1 MAALDLFIALRNYV
15 KNKVN
20 NFELE
25 DSDELITGVRER
37 QNRGESE
44 IKVEFDSEE
53 DFLSAIGISDEDSW
67 FYRIIHSAY
76 DNWEFVDYYSAVED
90 FKSGYGLYFILD
102 EENIGKLSQISK
114 MILPMKVDFD
124 SGEFTS
130 ELSEKLLTNFRSE
143 TENIISDYQTE
154 RNYESSSSA
163 RNLTHKELKE
173 FLEEHGFQ
181 LYGNGFKTTV
191 GNLVML
197 YLKDNKINLTLKE
210 LIEDIADKDNAPRG
224 WTDDYYRYLNDDN
237 FDKIS
242 FNNYTSKKLDDILEK
257 LEDSADKEGFS
268 IEEFTKMTDRITKKF
283 EIGTYY
289 NLPKDPKKNIR
300 FKIEGFSF
308 PDPKVTIMLQKGLK
322 QKKISLSEDNFYSL
336 LYQPTLFNLE
346 EI

>member
-1 MAALDLFIALRNYV
+1 MAALDLFITLRKYV

-20 NFELE
+20 NYELE
-25 DSDELITGVRER
+25 DSDELIKGVREK

-44 IKVEFDSEE
+44 IKVEFESEE
-53 DFLSAIGISDEDSW
+53 KFLRALGIDDDDSW
-67 FYRIIHSAY
+67 FYRIIRSSY
-76 DNWEFVDYYSAVED
+76 DNFEFVDYYSAKDD
-90 FKSGYGLYFILD
+90 FRNGYGLYSLLD

-124 SGEFTS
+124 SEEFKS
-130 ELSEKLLTNFRSE
+130 KLSEKLLTNFGSE
-143 TENIISDYQTE
+143 TENIISDYQNE
-154 RNYESSSSA
+154 RNYEGSGSA
-163 RNLTHKELKE
+163 RNQTRKELCE

-181 LYGNGFKTTV
+181 LYGDGFKTTV

-197 YLKDNKINLTLKE
+197 YLKVNKINLTLKE
-210 LIEDIADKDNAPRG
+210 LIEDIADKNDSPSG
-224 WTDDYYRYLNDDN
+224 WADDPYQYLNDDN
-237 FDKIS
+237 FDKVS
-242 FNNYTSKKLDDILEK
+242 FNNYTSKMLDDMLEK

-268 IEEFTKMTDRITKKF
+268 IEEFTKMTNRITKKF
-283 EIGTYY
+283 EIDKYY
-289 NLPKDPKKNIR
+289 HLPKDPKKDIR

-308 PDPKVTIMLQKGLK
+308 PDPKVTITLQKGFK